1 MRVRHPVRKKRER
14 ENRTATL
21 ARIVLFVLLIAA
33 LLGVLLILR
42 PFLSAIILALL
53 LVSIFYPAYRR
64 IRDRVGGRENLAAAA
79 SVLLVFT
86 LIVIPFLLFTG
97 ALVQQGADV
106 FQQAQTWLGEGNLQ
120 RLVESEKIEAFLQH
134 PLLVRSR
141 EFLQKYFPES
151 TAQNCAIADRLL
163 DISRQAL
170 QYLGEHIIPLVTKT
184 GLLLV
189 NFLIMLFVMFYA
201 FKDGN
206 KMLDYVLHLIPLA
219 ATHQRLV
226 IERIRY
232 VARAVLLGT
241 VMTASTQAVLAMIA
255 FHIVHIPA
263 FFWGVMLGAAS
274 LVPFVGTALIWVPA
288 VIYLLA
294 VGKIVAA
301 VFMLVW
307 GLLVIS
313 SVDNF
318 LRPFFMKGQSGMS
331 VLVLFFAILGGIRV
345 FGPI

>member
-1 MRVRHPVRKKRER
+1 
-14 ENRTATL
+14 
-21 ARIVLFVLLIAA
+21 
-33 LLGVLLILR
+33 LLILR

-151 TAQNCAIADRLL
+151 TAQNGAIADRLL

-170 QYLGEHIIPLVTKT
+170 QYLGEHISPLVTKT
-184 GLLLV
+184 GLILV

-274 LVPFVGTALIWVPA
+274 LVPFVGTALIWVPT
-288 VIYLLA
+288 VIYLFA
-294 VGKIVAA
+294 MGKMWQAG
-301 VFMLVW
+301 FMLVW
-307 GLLVIS
+307 GLGIS
-313 SVDNF
+313 CVDNF

-331 VLVLFFAILGGIRV
+331 VLVLFFAILGGIRA
-345 FGPI
+345 FGPMGIIYGPLIFGLCAVLLYIYKLENQQVLTRLEKQ